1 MEFTVRASRGISGT
15 LLVALIVP
23 LVAVAGCQR
32 KRMPTS
38 TDAELPPRQVDYPEA
53 KARLQK
59 LDPGANV
66 GRVIAVLP
74 DERMA
79 SIGEINVQE
88 FQRGQTIQIIGAD
101 DQPVASGVVLNIVND
116 TLHVRYNPVGE
127 GGRRP
132 YVGDIAIRFS
142 MPVR

>member
-1 MEFTVRASRGISGT
+1 MRVTRPSTPTLSLVLVIVAIVLSG
-15 LLVALIVP
+15 
-23 LVAVAGCQR
+23 GCRR
-32 KRMPTS
+32 KEMPT
-38 TDAELPPRQVDYPEA
+38 TTEAELPPRPVNYPEA

-59 LDPGANV
+59 VDPGAKI

-79 SIGEINVQE
+79 SIGDINVQE
-88 FQRGQTIQIIGAD
+88 FQRGEPIQILGAE
-101 DQPVASGVVLNIVND
+101 DQPVATAVILSIVND
-116 TLHVRYNPVGE
+116 TLHVRYTPVGE

-132 YVGDIAIRFS
+132 YVGDLAIRFA

>member
-1 MEFTVRASRGISGT
+1 MKFTVRASRGLTGLLLAAIILSLAASG
-15 LLVALIVP
+15 
-23 LVAVAGCQR
+23 CRR
-32 KRMPTS
+32 KRMTTS

-59 LDPGANV
+59 LDPSAKV

-88 FQRGQTIQIIGAD
+88 FQRGQAIQIIGAD
-101 DQPVASGVVLNIVND
+101 DQPVASGVVLSIVND

-132 YVGDIAIRFS
+132 YVGDLAIRFS